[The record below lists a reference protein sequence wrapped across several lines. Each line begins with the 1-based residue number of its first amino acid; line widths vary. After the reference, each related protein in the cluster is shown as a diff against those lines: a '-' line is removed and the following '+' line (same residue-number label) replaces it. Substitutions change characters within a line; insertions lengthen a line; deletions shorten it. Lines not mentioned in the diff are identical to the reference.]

1 MRQIGH
7 LDSESAART
16 FGDFLFVQGIEN
28 QIESEKGLGWAIWIR
43 AEDEIERASQ
53 LLADFRAH
61 PTDPMFHSHAQ
72 SATKLREQ
80 NEKADAAYRKKIK
93 DRAALFRSLAG
104 YGLGPVTFVLI
115 AACVVVFI
123 LSRFGN
129 DVEKVAALF
138 ISDYDVRGGFLNRF
152 AGLPEIRAGEVWRLF
167 TPVLLHFNFLHVVF
181 NVLWLHDLGGMI
193 EGRQKSWL
201 LALLVAVLAVVSNL
215 AQYGAGGPIFG
226 GMSGVVYGLLGYVW
240 LRGKFDPASG
250 LFLHPH
256 TVVMMIIWFFVC
268 LIGLI
273 PHVANT
279 AHGAGLVIG
288 MAWGYLSSL
297 RRR

>member
-7 LDSESAART
+7 LETESAART
-16 FGDFLFVQGIEN
+16 FGDFLCVQGIEN
-28 QIESEKGLGWAIWIR
+28 QVELEKGQGWAIWIR
-43 AEDEIERASQ
+43 AEDELDRARQ
-53 LLADFRAH
+53 YLADFREH
-61 PTDPMFHSHAQ
+61 PTDPKFHSQAQ
-72 SATKLREQ
+72 SAVRLRERK
-80 NEKADAAYRKKIK
+80 EKAEAAYQRKIK
-93 DRAALFRSLAG
+93 DRAVWLRSMAN
-104 YGLGPVTFVLI
+104 YGFGPVTLVLI

-123 LSRFGN
+123 LSHFGQN
-129 DVEKVAALF
+129 AERVSALF
-138 ISDYDVRGGFLNRF
+138 ISDYDVRGGFLKRF

-167 TPVLLHFNFLHVVF
+167 TPVLLHFNFLHLVF
-181 NVLWLHDLGGMI
+181 NLLWLHDLGGMI

-201 LALLVAVLAVVSNL
+201 LALMVAVLAVVSNL
-215 AQYGAGGPIFG
+215 AQYGADGPIFG

-240 LRGKFDPASG
+240 MRGKFDPASG

-279 AHGAGLVIG
+279 AHGAGLVMG

-297 RRR
+297 RFR